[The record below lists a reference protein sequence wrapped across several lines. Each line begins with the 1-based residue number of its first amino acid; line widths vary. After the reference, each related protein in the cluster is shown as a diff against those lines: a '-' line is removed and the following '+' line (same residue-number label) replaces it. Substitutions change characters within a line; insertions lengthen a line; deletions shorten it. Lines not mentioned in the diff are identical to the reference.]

1 MFLTYCYGG
10 ERFSKPGLLS
20 VLSILARLPE
30 ARIDVYTDAPAVFA
44 GLASGVRVH
53 SLSPI
58 DVAAGH
64 APVGYRHRVKI
75 AVLLRHC
82 LSAPEGSPVVY
93 VDTDTYFTGLGLP
106 DGTAPD
112 LGVRPWVMH
121 NLDGLVGPGFYPVFD
136 RFLHR
141 EAALVAASEWPGM
154 TTGFKMFNSGLVAFR
169 ATRESARLLVE
180 AQRLTDWLCVHFH
193 EQPEWTEQFALAWIG
208 EQAHGVVADPMG
220 FHHYWN
226 QNTEVSAL
234 LGRMSPGEIAAL
246 AQDGA
251 KFDALLAEASALA
264 HDPKHRR
271 TVLRKKRWNRS
282 LQKRLI
288 AWRGR
293 KLR

>member
-10 ERFSKPGLLS
+10 ERFTKPGVLS
-20 VLSILARLPE
+20 VLSIVARLPE
-30 ARIDVYTDAPAVFA
+30 ARIDVYTDAPAAFA
-44 GLASGVRVH
+44 DLGVGVRVH

-58 DVAAGH
+58 DVAAAS

-75 AVLLRHC
+75 AVLLRHA
-82 LSAPEGSPVVY
+82 LSAPEGSPVIY
-93 VDTDTYFTGLGLP
+93 VDTDTYFKGLT
-106 DGTAPD
+106 DGIAPD
-112 LGVRPWVMH
+112 LGGRPWVMH

-136 RFLHR
+136 RFLQR
-141 EAALVAASEWPGM
+141 EAVLVAASEWPGM
-154 TTGFKMFNSGLVAFR
+154 TTGFKMFNSGLIGFR
-169 ATRESARLLVE
+169 ATRETARLLVE

-208 EQAHGVVADPMG
+208 EQAHGVTADPMG

-234 LGRMSPGEIAAL
+234 LSKLTLGDLREIARDA
-246 AQDGA
+246 AR
-251 KFDALLAEASALA
+251 FDRLLADATELA
-264 HDPKHRR
+264 KDPKHRR
-271 TVLRKKRWNRS
+271 SVLRKKRWNRS

-293 KLR
+293 KLRT